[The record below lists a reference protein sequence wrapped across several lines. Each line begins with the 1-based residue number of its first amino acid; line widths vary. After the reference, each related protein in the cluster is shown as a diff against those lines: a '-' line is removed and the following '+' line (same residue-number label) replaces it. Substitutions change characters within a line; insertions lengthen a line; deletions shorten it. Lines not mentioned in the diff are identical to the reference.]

1 MRTTVTIDDT
11 LLEKAKNYS
20 GIEKLSDLLE
30 MSLQSYISSEAAR
43 RLSALGGS
51 DPFAEAAP
59 RRRRGPV
66 NLFTKEPVSSIVA
79 EPGLDET
86 SQES

>member
-1 MRTTVTIDDT
+1 MRTTVTIDDA
-11 LLEKAKNYS
+11 LLEKAKSYS

-30 MSLQSYISSEAAR
+30 MSLKSYISSEAAR

-59 RRRRGPV
+59 RRGSV

-79 EPGLDET
+79 ERGLDEP